1 MSVNLA
7 VLIIFFILMIL
18 ISLFYRHATLD
29 SLGLLESEKILFE
42 EYVARVE
49 QAGAPRSVVFPGCI
63 VRVTDM
69 RIIIA
74 QKMLLRNRYA
84 LRHVICYRQADE
96 DTGLKQ
102 TLLKGYILM
111 RIEISALR
119 VEQKG
124 GGRAAVSI
132 SIPETPLTRNQY
144 IVYETSRADEYMK
157 LAV

>member
-7 VLIIFFILMIL
+7 VLIIFFLLMIL

-29 SLGLLESEKILFE
+29 SLVLRESEKVLFE
-42 EYVARVE
+42 ENVPRVE

-74 QKMLLRNRYA
+74 QKMLLRSRYA
-84 LRHVICYRQADE
+84 LRHVIFYRQTDDDA
-96 DTGLKQ
+96 GLKQ

-111 RIEISALR
+111 SIDRSALK
-119 VEQKG
+119 VEQKD

-132 SIPETPLTRNQY
+132 RIPETPLTRNQY